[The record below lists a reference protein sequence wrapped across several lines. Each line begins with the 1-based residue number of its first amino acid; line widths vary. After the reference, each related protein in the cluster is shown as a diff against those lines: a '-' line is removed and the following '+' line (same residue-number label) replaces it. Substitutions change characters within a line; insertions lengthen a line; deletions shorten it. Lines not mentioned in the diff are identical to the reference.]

1 MDNLKEKE
9 QKLLES
15 LVRLDTITDLVVGS
29 KKKIVDLQEVKSKLE
44 TEKNDFTVKL
54 STLENQNEG
63 LKAELQELEN
73 KMNSD
78 DVSNENLKEKILNM
92 ETENA
97 ELKKSIAKLE
107 EDLETSRYKV
117 IQAEK
122 NKDEVSKRLDEL
134 NQEANDLLGSDE
146 W

>member
-1 MDNLKEKE
+1 MIL
-9 QKLLES
+9 
-15 LVRLDTITDLVVGS
+15 RLS
-29 KKKIVDLQEVKSKLE
+29 YP
-44 TEKNDFTVKL
+44 
-54 STLENQNEG
+54 LENENEG

-73 KMNSD
+73 KWTAMCFKWK
-78 DVSNENLKEKILNM
+78 LKRKNFEHGN
-92 ETENA
+92 ENA

-122 NKDEVSKRLDEL
+122 NKDEVSKTWWTKSRSKWFI
-134 NQEANDLLGSDE
+134 GSDE